1 MDDGKGAADPEER
14 KAIYTQIAQV
24 LNEDLPSI
32 FLWSPNTN
40 FAVNNRLLGFEA
52 PAYVANRLWN
62 AEDWSV
68 E

>member
-1 MDDGKGAADPEER
+1 VATEDER
-14 KAIYTQIAQV
+14 KAIYTEIAQI
-24 LNEDLPSI
+24 LNTDLPSI

-40 FAVNNRLLGFEA
+40 FAINNRLLGFEP

-68 E
+68 EG